1 MEQTANDMR
10 YSIDIAF
17 NVSNVYI
24 TTSLSSSR
32 QGLAGGLC
40 NALLYL
46 GIAVLLA
53 FADTVQVQT
62 QDQGLKASYQ
72 NVFWFE
78 LGVSLLSLILFASF
92 VRIKK
97 ASSDLTFDERKAQ
110 RTEEKAR
117 TNKLQVQSEIVKG

>member
-1 MEQTANDMR
+1 M
-10 YSIDIAF
+10 
-17 NVSNVYI
+17 YI

-62 QDQGLKASYQ
+62 EDHGLKASYQ

-78 LGVSLLSLILFASF
+78 LGVAALSLVLFASF
-92 VRIKK
+92 VRINK
-97 ASSDLTFDERKAQ
+97 ASSELTFDERQALQ
-110 RTEEKAR
+110 AEEDSRLRTK
-117 TNKLQVQSEIVKG
+117 